1 MKKIL
6 AMLLALCM
14 LLSMAACSTKQ
25 EQAPADNDASTAV
38 ETGTAKPQNTDP
50 TEKYAEKIKLKVF
63 LLSEDAN
70 RLALYNDYYSQR
82 IGEAFP
88 DYEVEFELPGTSY
101 AEKLKVYN
109 SSGELPDI
117 YWGTSDL
124 TIVSDNALDLT
135 PYIEA
140 DGFADKYKTSGALI
154 PYTDGKIY
162 AISAGTDA
170 YYSAG
175 LWYNKDI
182 FEAEGLEIPTSYEEL
197 VALCKTLVEK
207 GYVPIAAYEWPFT
220 NWIFQELATNDG
232 PDAMI
237 KLMRHEIGFNDPA
250 FVEAARKIQ
259 ELVSVGAFP
268 ADVATTTYEENV
280 SMLETGKAA
289 MLYHPLWALAGLNP
303 ELNLGYISLANYG
316 QDLSLLNGW
325 GQSFGGF
332 MVSKHSE
339 NVEAAVAVAEWLCT
353 QDAEYFNSVGNAV
366 ALDVGLDA
374 PVMSE
379 IVQAYYDAFNAPGVV
394 VVPNFSMNYLSAA
407 GQAEFSTNIGKLL
420 TNQCTPEE
428 FCAAMDAVYNQ

>member
-1 MKKIL
+1 MKKVL
-6 AMLLALCM
+6 AFLLALCM
-14 LLSMAACSTKQ
+14 LFGLVACAPKQ
-25 EQAPADNDASTAV
+25 EQTPAADNEVAADPV
-38 ETGTAKPQNTDP
+38 EKEPEAAG
-50 TEKYAEKIKLKVF
+50 AEKIKLKVF

-82 IGEAFP
+82 IGDAFP
-88 DYEVEFELPGTSY
+88 NYEVEFELPGTSF

-124 TIVSDNALDLT
+124 TIVSGNALDLT

-140 DGFADKYKTSGALI
+140 DGFADKYMTSGALI

-182 FEAEGLEIPTSYEEL
+182 FEAEGLEIPNSYEEL
-197 VALCKTLVEK
+197 VELCKTLAAK

-220 NWIFQELATNDG
+220 NFIFQELATNG
-232 PDAMI
+232 GADAML
-237 KLMRHEIGFNDPA
+237 KLMNHEIDFNDPA

-259 ELVSVGAFP
+259 EMVSIGAFP

-289 MLYHPLWALAGLNP
+289 MLYHPIWCLAGLSSD
-303 ELNLGYISLANYG
+303 LNLGYISLANYG

-332 MVSKHSE
+332 MVSKNSE
-339 NVEAAVAVAEWLCT
+339 NVEAAVEVAEWLCM
-353 QDAEYFNSVGNAV
+353 QDAEYFNSVGNAI

-379 IVQAYYDAFNAPGVV
+379 IVQAYYDAFNAPGVE

-407 GQAEFSTNIGKLL
+407 GQAEFSTNMGKLL
-420 TNQCTPEE
+420 TLQCTPEE
-428 FCAAMDAVYNQ
+428 FCAAMNAVYNQ